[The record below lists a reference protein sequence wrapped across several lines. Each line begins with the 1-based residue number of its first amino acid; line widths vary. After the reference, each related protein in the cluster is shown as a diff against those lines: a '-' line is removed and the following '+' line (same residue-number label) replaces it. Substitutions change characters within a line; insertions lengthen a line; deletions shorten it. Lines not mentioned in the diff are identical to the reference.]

1 MNERGMKKWAPY
13 KSLDSQADFL
23 AKMHYEKS
31 KISKPLVMED
41 EAIRINEI
49 LSSYHGQEVTVSF
62 YRDGHIRS
70 EIGIISHICQ
80 NYMYL
85 TINSIRIQFRDL
97 VKLYENN

>member
-23 AKMHYEKS
+23 AKMQYEKS
-31 KISKPLVMED
+31 RMQKPLVMED

-49 LSSYHGQEVTVSF
+49 LSSYHGQDVSLF
-62 YRDGHIRS
+62 YYRDGYVHN
-70 EIGIISHICQ
+70 EVGVISYISQ
-80 NYMYL
+80 AYMYL

-97 VKLYENN
+97 VDLKESH